1 MGRIINT
8 TNIIDDSMSTNAR
21 VYKNMSSDNYYLKEL
36 QTAINYKW
44 KYRYNVVDIEEENV
58 AGTEIFEPIEVV
70 INEMYSPNNKNTLS
84 DDWKKITFKDIKHP
98 TKLGKRYRFS
108 LEFDNPDIT
117 DLDKSIWITLQTTA
131 ADATESVV
139 IRRCDTFFVFLSNDE
154 KEIHYEPVCLDSD
167 FKYIALYRD
176 ETITVPQAEV
186 YAVMQYNQ
194 YTKNV
199 KINDRFFVG
208 SVNMLDDED
217 NSVFKVTGVR
227 KFNSLKT
234 YDVNSVP
241 LIYLALEKCPLDPE
255 DNRETRVAEH
265 APRYNKVSIPI
276 IPSPEDKNE
285 ENVNNYEIRIF
296 TEDGTKID
304 DKLLLNK
311 TRYYSCYL
319 YNNDNKLEKDIDI
332 NVDLLS
338 TINDTYYYI
347 FEQQDGNHFSI
358 YNKKAF
364 IKDKLKIV
372 CKSNIE
378 GQEIIKEVLI
388 ELGGNS

>member
-1 MGRIINT
+1 MKYDITDMAILMIVKFDSIDRLENTLVVIDYILENFKTNLYVWEIGTFNNGIFRRVMDKKIHYEFHQDYDPILHRTKYINQMVKKT
-8 TNIIDDSMSTNAR
+8 
-21 VYKNMSSDNYYLKEL
+21 KEEYV
-36 QTAINYKW
+36 AIW
-44 KYRYNVVDIEEENV
+44 DVDIIVPAEQISQAVNMLRNGADFVYPYERYFYDTSFAIRN
-58 AGTEIFEPIEVV
+58 AFYRTRDISLLDSYKPFM
-70 INEMYSPNNKNTLS
+70 NEMYSPNNKNTLS

-208 SVNMLDDED
+208 SVNMLDDEY
-217 NSVFKVTGVR
+217 
-227 KFNSLKT
+227 LK
-234 YDVNSVP
+234 
-241 LIYLALEKCPLDPE
+241 
-255 DNRETRVAEH
+255 
-265 APRYNKVSIPI
+265 
-276 IPSPEDKNE
+276 
-285 ENVNNYEIRIF
+285 
-296 TEDGTKID
+296 
-304 DKLLLNK
+304 
-311 TRYYSCYL
+311 
-319 YNNDNKLEKDIDI
+319 
-332 NVDLLS
+332 
-338 TINDTYYYI
+338 
-347 FEQQDGNHFSI
+347 
-358 YNKKAF
+358 
-364 IKDKLKIV
+364 
-372 CKSNIE
+372 
-378 GQEIIKEVLI
+378 
-388 ELGGNS
+388 